1 MKQHLIRGLSALAL
15 AASAFSAQA
24 GVLVTLDRWA
34 YGSGVGVQAT
44 GYSGPAGGFGG
55 ALSGTT
61 TFDTTSFLTYC
72 IELEEHFGF
81 STTPMTG
88 YTVQEGASYF
98 ATRRADASIAERLGQ
113 LLTWVGDHPSMVDTA
128 AESASLQLA
137 IWNLVYDTDFSVTV
151 AGAFNDSSALRVQA
165 DALLAG
171 AASVVQNRY
180 AVYTLEAAGTQDF
193 LLFRLKTGTELNQQD
208 APIPEPG
215 SLGLVAAA
223 LAGLALVRRGRR
235 S

>member
-1 MKQHLIRGLSALAL
+1 MKQHLIRGLSAFAL

-34 YGSGVGVQAT
+34 FGSGVGVQAT
-44 GYSGPAGGFGG
+44 GYSGRAGGFAG

-61 TFDTTSFLTYC
+61 AFDTSSFLTYC

-81 STTPMTG
+81 SASPMTG
-88 YTVQEGASYF
+88 YTVHEGASYF
-98 ATRRADASIAERLGQ
+98 ARRHADGSIAERLGQ
-113 LLTWVGDHPSMVDTA
+113 LLTWVGDHPALVDTA

-137 IWNLVYDTDFSVTV
+137 IWNLVYDNDFSVTV
-151 AGAFNDSSALRVQA
+151 PGVFNDSSVLSVQA

-171 AASVVQNRY
+171 AAGVVHNRY

-193 LLFRLKTGTELNQQD
+193 LLFKPKPGPKLDKLG
-208 APIPEPG
+208 APLPEPG

-223 LAGLALVRRGRR
+223 LAGLALVRRARR
-235 S
+235 N

>member
-1 MKQHLIRGLSALAL
+1 
-15 AASAFSAQA
+15 
-24 GVLVTLDRWA
+24 
-34 YGSGVGVQAT
+34 VGVQAT
-44 GYSGPAGGFGG
+44 GYNGPAGGFGG

-61 TFDTTSFLTYC
+61 AFDTTGFLTYC

-98 ATRRADASIAERLGQ
+98 ARRHADASIADRLGQ
-113 LLTWVGDHPSMVDTA
+113 LLTWVSDHPAMVDTA

-137 IWNLVYDTDFSVTV
+137 IWNLVYDTDFSVTT
-151 AGAFNDSSALRVQA
+151 AGVFRDNSARRIQA

-171 AASVVQNRY
+171 AASLTSSRY

-193 LLFRLKTGTELNQQD
+193 LLFKAKTGFENRHEHVHSRTRRPGPGGGSPGRPGPGAPQPARLK
-208 APIPEPG
+208 AFAFR
-215 SLGLVAAA
+215 LGVAAA
-223 LAGLALVRRGRR
+223 RRLRCPAAQR
-235 S
+235 A